1 MPDETS
7 PRDLE
12 WYRSQ
17 WNQLTDLLSASDP
30 EAVVDEVRNLQ
41 ERVEALTTLRKTL
54 AEAGIDDPEQ
64 AAQMIDNMTDQL
76 EELYAERDRWGEP
89 RFEGTSDPEEHGSDG

>member
-1 MPDETS
+1 MSEETP
-7 PRDLE
+7 PRDLD

-17 WNQLTDLLSASDP
+17 WAELTDLLSASDP
-30 EAVVDEVRNLQ
+30 EAVVDEVRDLQ

-89 RFEGTSDPEEHGSDG
+89 RFERTSESEEHGSDG

>member
-7 PRDLE
+7 PRDID

-41 ERVEALTTLRKTL
+41 ERVEALTTLRETL
-54 AEAGIDDPEQ
+54 AEAGLEDPEQ
-64 AAQMIDNMTDQL
+64 AVQMIENMTDQL

-89 RFEGTSDPEEHGSDG
+89 RFEGTTEAGEHGADG